1 MLHRKKYVAMHNE
14 AGYIGIRDAMGPQIA
29 GTRRSQESKMSDMN
43 ATAEKAKKTAK
54 ESAAQAAE
62 AWRVPG
68 YEVPEAFRAMTEQ
81 GIEQARES
89 YSRMKAAAEEA
100 TDMVEETFE
109 TTREGV
115 LALQLRSLDAAKAGT
130 DAYFDLTRK
139 LLGTRS
145 VADALQLQ
153 TAFARDRFEAFVDYA
168 KDVQTGVTKLSEE
181 TVRPAQDA
189 FNKAM
194 NASKAA

>member
-1 MLHRKKYVAMHNE
+1 
-14 AGYIGIRDAMGPQIA
+14 
-29 GTRRSQESKMSDMN
+29 MSDMN

-54 ESAAQAAE
+54 ESASQAAE

-100 TDMVEETFE
+100 TDMAEETFE

-115 LALQLRSLDAAKAGT
+115 LALQLRSLDAAKAST

-194 NASKAA
+194 NASKSA